1 MSEASAA
8 AVAVLGFRPHTY
20 WTAVVAL
27 AGEAPA
33 PRVIDRRRIV
43 FAEGDERFA
52 YHQAAETDLA
62 GAATLIDAVRVAT
75 VANAAREIGGL
86 VTDLKRSGVTVRLA
100 ATPAGTAKL
109 PEKLEDILHAHSRI
123 HAAEG
128 TFYRDVVAAGC
139 AGAGLEVRRV
149 VERELPALVCDLI
162 DIKPAELEA
171 RLNAMGVALGPPWSE
186 DFKLATQAAW
196 ICLES

>member
-1 MSEASAA
+1 MSAA
-8 AVAVLGFRPHTY
+8 PTFAVLGFRPHTY

-27 AGEAPA
+27 GGPA
-33 PRVIDRRRIV
+33 ETPRVLERRRIV
-43 FAEGDERFA
+43 FADGDERFA

-62 GAATLIDAVRVAT
+62 GAATLIDAVRAAT
-75 VANAAREIGGL
+75 VANAEREIGAVL
-86 VTDLKRSGVTVRLA
+86 ADLRRGGVSVRLA

-109 PEKLEDILHAHSRI
+109 PDALEDILHAHSRI

-162 DIKPAELEA
+162 DIKPAELDA
-171 RLNAMGVALGPPWSE
+171 RLKAMGVALGPPWSE
-186 DFKLATQAAW
+186 DYKLATQAAW

>member
-1 MSEASAA
+1 MSAA
-8 AVAVLGFRPHTY
+8 PTFAVLGFRPHTY

-27 AGEAPA
+27 EGPA
-33 PRVIDRRRIV
+33 ETPRVLERRRIV
-43 FAEGDERFA
+43 FADGDERFA

-62 GAATLIDAVRVAT
+62 GAATLIDAVRAAT
-75 VANAAREIGGL
+75 VANAEREIGAVL
-86 VTDLKRSGVTVRLA
+86 ADLRRGGVSVRLA

-109 PEKLEDILHAHSRI
+109 PDALEDILHAHSRI

-162 DIKPAELEA
+162 DIKPAELDA
-171 RLNAMGVALGPPWSE
+171 RLKAMGVALGPPWSE
-186 DFKLATQAAW
+186 DYKLATQAAW